1 MKILTVTLLLLCIS
15 MLNPALSSPAKT
27 VPEHL
32 SIQRPLHAI
41 SLVMMHDVISPPVAA
56 RYYAYVMLGAY
67 SMVSAFNKNI
77 PDASLF
83 LKSYRSSFNA
93 EKYQG
98 IDYKIAAAYCVLE
111 TGKQLLPSGYTLQ
124 DDQDKYIALLK
135 KHKIKENVINSSVAA
150 ATDMAATITAYSKT
164 DNYFSLS
171 ARLRYSPV
179 KGDAYWYPT
188 PPTYMEAVEPNWKT
202 IKPLMI
208 DSGGQFKAIP
218 AIPFSKEAGS
228 PFYKLANEV
237 YTASKKATPEQVTI
251 ANFWECNPFTV
262 VTSGHM
268 MIGFKKLSPGGHWMN
283 IALIAAT
290 KANLNFD
297 QTIVLLTTEA
307 ATLMDS
313 FICCWK
319 EKYDSNRIRPET
331 YINRY
336 IDIKWTPLLQT
347 PPFPDYTSGHS
358 IISSASAEVLT
369 YLLGDNFS
377 YTDDSEVP
385 YDVQPR
391 NFTSFRQAA
400 QEAAISRL
408 YGGIHFRDSI
418 DNGYEQGVRIAQY
431 ILSLIAKAGIQPLK
445 SAKS

>member
-1 MKILTVTLLLLCIS
+1 MKRLIIVILFCIVA
-15 MLNPALSSPAKT
+15 LKPGFALSAKN

-32 SIQRPLHAI
+32 SMQRPLNAI
-41 SLVMMHDVISPPVAA
+41 SLVMMHDVISPPVAG

-67 SMVSAFNKNI
+67 QIVSAYNTSM
-77 PDASLF
+77 PDASQF
-83 LKSYRSSFNA
+83 TKSYRTTL
-93 EKYQG
+93 EKNKYKGADYQ
-98 IDYKIAAAYCVLE
+98 IAAAYCVLE
-111 TGKQLLPSGYTLQ
+111 AGKQLLPSGYTLQ
-124 DDQDKYIALLK
+124 EEQDKYIALLK
-135 KHKIKENVINSSVAA
+135 KQKVKDEVIQQSISE
-150 ATDMAATITAYSKT
+150 ATDMANQVVAYAKT
-164 DNYFSLS
+164 DNYFGLS
-171 ARLRYSPV
+171 TKLRYTPI
-179 KGDAYWYPT
+179 KGEAYWYPT
-188 PPTYMEAVEPNWKT
+188 PPTYMEAVEPNWAT
-202 IKPLMI
+202 LKPLMI
-208 DSGGQFKAIP
+208 DSGGQFKPKP
-218 AIPFSKEAGS
+218 AVPFSKETGS
-228 PFYKLANEV
+228 EFYKIANEV
-237 YTASKKATPEQVTI
+237 YTTAKTATPEQINI

-283 IALIAAT
+283 IALIAAA

-297 QTIVLLTTEA
+297 QTIELLTLEA

-319 EKYDSNRIRPET
+319 EKYTSNRIRPET

-336 IDIKWTPLLQT
+336 IDLKWTPLLQT

-400 QEAAISRL
+400 QEAGISRL

-418 DNGYEQGVRIAQY
+418 ENGYEQGERIAQY
-431 ILSLIAKAGIQPLK
+431 ILAAITKAGIKPLK
-445 SAKS
+445 NTQY